1 MAIRDLG
8 LRTAQTIEPSAT
20 ARAAAHRMEK
30 DGIGCLVVVEG
41 KRPVGM
47 VTDRD
52 LVLHV
57 LVEKRDARL
66 VQVGE
71 IAKRSPVTVPATA
84 TLAEVTRV
92 MRKHGVRRLPV
103 VDEQGE
109 LVGLVALDDL
119 LRRVATESGDLA
131 ETLRRQLSGE
141 SGAEAPPRT

>member
-1 MAIRDLG
+1 
-8 LRTAQTIEPSAT
+8 
-20 ARAAAHRMEK
+20 
-30 DGIGCLVVVEG
+30 
-41 KRPVGM
+41 M

-131 ETLRRQLSGE
+131 ETLRRQLE